1 MSLTMSDCTQL
12 KTWVT
17 KETKERFAAVA
28 RHQGLSDS
36 ALLKRL
42 VELMLQS
49 ASAAELATIEAA
61 GRLARDSR
69 VTVRLRIDDQMLLRE
84 RATARGM
91 PSATYLAVLAVST

>member
-17 KETKERFAAVA
+17 KATKERFAAVA

-42 VELMLQS
+42 VELMLQT
-49 ASAAELATIEAA
+49 AGAAELAAIEAA
-61 GRLARDSR
+61 GPPGGWRG
-69 VTVRLRIDDQMLLRE
+69 T
-84 RATARGM
+84 RA
-91 PSATYLAVLAVST
+91 